1 MISGFRRRS
10 IFNMETMTY
19 TAVFKNRDTGETLG
33 TMPEKP
39 LPTPSNG
46 SGTPEEVYG
55 TRKYLRQ
62 LEFVQVSTTAQGS
75 LDGGIEEPLR
85 LDNIS
90 VSVPKEQPPVTWKS
104 ILSQDFEGYT
114 VYNSA
119 MAAEPTA
126 EAA

>member
-1 MISGFRRRS
+1 MLSLIN
-10 IFNMETMTY
+10 I
-19 TAVFKNRDTGETLG
+19 
-33 TMPEKP
+33 
-39 LPTPSNG
+39 SNG

-119 MAAEPTA
+119 DGSGTYGGSGLGTGDERKPVTGGMQMCIRDRYKMVGHIFYV
-126 EAA
+126 